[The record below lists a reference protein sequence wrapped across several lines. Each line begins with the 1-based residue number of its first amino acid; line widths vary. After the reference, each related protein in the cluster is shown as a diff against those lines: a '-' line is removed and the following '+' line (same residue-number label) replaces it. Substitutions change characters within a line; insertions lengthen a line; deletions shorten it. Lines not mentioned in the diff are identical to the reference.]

1 MSHAH
6 RQAAR
11 RCWHGFQTEPWT
23 FDKPYVNEVYI
34 SQLPTNTESPK
45 SSRRMAAAP
54 ELVEALEAVKI
65 PYGCWCY
72 QGYFHPHQPQCL
84 KAQAAIAKA
93 RGE

>member
-1 MSHAH
+1 MS
-6 RQAAR
+6 QSKPGP
-11 RCWHGFQTEPWT
+11 WHIDSSGFLVTADGLLVQNAKGQYSKA
-23 FDKPYVNEVYI
+23 DANK
-34 SQLPTNTESPK
+34 
-45 SSRRMAAAP
+45 MAAAP

-93 RGE
+93 KGDT